1 MPANKKARKAR
12 LSFRKY
18 NRAGYRYELSI
29 TDADT
34 QLTTTV
40 FLMREEIEMLIEH
53 LSIALD
59 DEIDTVGL
67 AIICFYKSIDE
78 GNDHE

>member
-1 MPANKKARKAR
+1 
-12 LSFRKY
+12 
-18 NRAGYRYELSI
+18 
-29 TDADT
+29 
-34 QLTTTV
+34 
-40 FLMREEIEMLIEH
+40 MREEIEMLIEH